1 MTRTD
6 TDTRR
11 SIRAHLVAIAAAAL
25 FLVLGIGVIGAT
37 TELAGAI
44 NRLGRAGGR

>member
-1 MTRTD
+1 MSSIQ
-6 TDTRR
+6 R
-11 SIRAHLVAIAAAAL
+11 SIRAHLAALAAAAA
-25 FLVLGIGVIGAT
+25 FLVAGIGVIGAT